1 MTAKNNEPETT
12 VNKEELQQIAIE
24 AISKECHERSAEHDD
39 LRAISEGLSEGR
51 ELAVTVLT
59 GGLCNYSYKVHF
71 KDEAEGDVALFA
83 KQCFGTPLLFQ
94 DVDCPRER
102 TNNEYEAMEL
112 YAKLSPYPES
122 TVTPYFCIDVHDDNH
137 ENMKILATQFCPN
150 NLDEQAG
157 NVFVDGGHISGEFAT
172 KMARGLAALHNAP
185 VTDPDFNAVMKPF
198 FLELAKI
205 QPTIFEAW
213 LAADETE
220 LDRSGKLAVSLGK
233 ETLGKV
239 TEGYTEAL
247 QRTDC
252 IIHGDAHGFNILVAG
267 KPNSLAGLIESF
279 NDTND
284 DTENNYGNNKSD
296 GDFCLIDWEMSHV
309 GPIGKD
315 MGWLSAFPLSCLLA
329 HSSHGDTVSA
339 ESIVNFL
346 KILWKDYA
354 EALNDDKDL
363 SLVEIY
369 RQVLGFTGI
378 LLSGYSSLGIH
389 MEYLPLEDNQEP
401 DKIRESIGVIALRA
415 MEWGFVETTIDTT
428 VEELEDRFWKLVR
441 DEMALL
447 APPKRSR
454 NRRSSLLRESGRR
467 VSDAH
472 TYLSLASLEE
482 FGRKSGAR
490 TSAIEAKRASI
501 REVEDFLGLSW

>member
-1 MTAKNNEPETT
+1 MTGTINEPETT
-12 VNKEELQQIAIE
+12 ANKEELQRIAID

-39 LRAISEGLSEGR
+39 LRAISQGLSEGR
-51 ELAVTVLT
+51 ELAATVLT

-71 KDEAEGDVALFA
+71 KDESEGDVALFA
-83 KQCFGTPLLFQ
+83 KQCFGSPLFFQ
-94 DVDCPRER
+94 DVKCSRER
-102 TNNEYEAMEL
+102 TNYEYEAMEL
-112 YAKLSPYPES
+112 YATISPYPES
-122 TVTPYFCIDVHDDNH
+122 TVTPYFCIDVESDNH

-157 NVFVDGGHISGEFAT
+157 NVFVDGGPISSEFAT

-185 VTDPDFNAVMKPF
+185 VTDTDFNADMKSF
-198 FLELAKI
+198 FLDMAKI

-220 LDRSGKLAVSLGK
+220 LDRSGKLAVSLGSEK
-233 ETLGKV
+233 LAKL
-239 TEGYTEAL
+239 TEGYMEAL

-252 IIHGDAHGFNILVAG
+252 IIHGDAHCFNILVAG
-267 KPNSLAGLIESF
+267 KPKSLGDLIASF
-279 NDTND
+279 QENND
-284 DTENNYGNNKSD
+284 DAENISNNNN

-315 MGWLSAFPLSCLLA
+315 LGWFSAFPLSCLLA
-329 HSSHGDTVSA
+329 HSMHGDTVSA
-339 ESIVNFL
+339 ESIVDFL
-346 KILWKDYA
+346 KVLWKDYA
-354 EALNDDKDL
+354 EALNDNDL

-369 RQVLGFTGI
+369 RQVLGFAGI

-389 MEYLPLEDNQEP
+389 MEYLPLEDGQEP
-401 DKIRESIGVIALRA
+401 DKIKEAIGVIALQA
-415 MEWGFVETTIDTT
+415 MEWGFVETTTDTT

-441 DEMALL
+441 DEMSLL
-447 APPKRSR
+447 TPPKRSR

-472 TYLSLASLEE
+472 TYLSLASSEE
-482 FGRKSGAR
+482 FGRTCSTR
-490 TSAIEAKRASI
+490 VSAIEAKRASI
-501 REVEDFLGLSW
+501 REVEYFLAMSG